1 MAATDAVHRRAASTG
16 PNVSHAAGSAMREKP
31 PCVFPSACARISS
44 HYSQCAD
51 TAGGACSCTLHID
64 RHITPSPVFTASR
77 STAHDANDILTRH
90 CPAYIGS
97 DTLLARARVLVT
109 RHNEAFRFICTLCLV
124 GC

>member
-16 PNVSHAAGSAMREKP
+16 PNVSHDAGSVMREKP

-44 HYSQCAD
+44 YYSQRVD
-51 TAGGACSCTLHID
+51 TAGGACSRTLHIA
-64 RHITPSPVFTASR
+64 RHIALSPVFTASR
-77 STAHDANDILTRH
+77 STAYDANDVLTRH

-97 DTLLARARVLVT
+97 DTLFARARALVT
-109 RHNEAFRFICTLCLV
+109 RHNDAFRFICTLCLV